1 MNLLQPRETHLG
13 IDKTTVSIEFPVAL
27 WSMLEKEERMK
38 LGLNMLL
45 EIQSQ
50 YYKLKEL
57 AR

>member
-1 MNLLQPRETHLG
+1 
-13 IDKTTVSIEFPVAL
+13 
-27 WSMLEKEERMK
+27 MLEKEERMK